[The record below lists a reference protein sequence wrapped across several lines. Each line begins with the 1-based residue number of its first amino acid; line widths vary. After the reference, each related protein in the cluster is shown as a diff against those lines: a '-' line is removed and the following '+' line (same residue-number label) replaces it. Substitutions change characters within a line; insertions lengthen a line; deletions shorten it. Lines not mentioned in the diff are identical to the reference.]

1 MRHEVEVAVVGL
13 GVMGAATLATL
24 ARRGVSALG
33 IDRFDIPH
41 ALGSSHGGTRI
52 IRKAYYEDPRYVPLL
67 HRSWDAWRALEGAVG
82 ETLLLQTGGL
92 HFGPAHEPD
101 LQGVLTSV
109 DTHALSHELL
119 SGQDLM
125 RRFPQFRADPGDLA
139 VIEHEAGVLFAERC
153 VQALIEVAQ
162 RAGAAVFARESLD
175 NLDLDGPAVVLT
187 TSRRTIICRR
197 VVLTLGPWWPAFQAS
212 PSALGPAHAPIAAPL
227 PLAVSR
233 QVQFWVRPND
243 PEAYRPGRL
252 PVFMR
257 YGDEFVYGLP
267 EAFYP
272 GLKVAA
278 HRGGAPAS
286 PDTIDRT
293 VHPEDEAVIRRF
305 LARHMPGADG
315 ALLGARVCMYTNS
328 GDANF
333 ALGLHPD
340 APQVVVGTGFSG
352 HGFKLAPAVGEIL
365 ADYAV
370 DGWSPRT
377 IDIFD
382 VTRGAA

>member
-1 MRHEVEVAVVGL
+1 MRREVDVVVVGL
-13 GVMGAATLATL
+13 GVMGAATLAAL
-24 ARRGVSALG
+24 ARRGVSAIG
-33 IDRFDIPH
+33 IERFDIPH
-41 ALGSSHGGTRI
+41 AQGSSHGGTRI

-67 HRSWDAWRALEGAVG
+67 HRAWEAWRELETAVG
-82 ETLLLQTGGL
+82 EELLLQTGGL
-92 HFGPAHEPD
+92 HFGPTADAE

-119 SGQDLM
+119 SAGDLM

-153 VQALIEVAQ
+153 VQALVEVAQ
-162 RAGAAVFARESLD
+162 RAGATVFARET
-175 NLDLDGPAVVLT
+175 LDLLDLAGKDVVIT
-187 TSRRTIICRR
+187 TSRRTIVCRK
-197 VVLTLGPWWPAFQAS
+197 VVLTLGPWW
-212 PSALGPAHAPIAAPL
+212 PAHAPIAAPL
-227 PLAVSR
+227 PLSVSR

-252 PVFMR
+252 PVFLR
-257 YGDEFVYGLP
+257 YGDDFVYGLP
-267 EAFYP
+267 EAYYQ

-278 HRGGAPAS
+278 HRGGVVAS
-286 PDTIDRT
+286 PETIDRT
-293 VHPEDEAVIRRF
+293 VHPGDEAVIRRF

-315 ALLGARVCMYTNS
+315 PLLGARVCMYTNS
-328 GDANF
+328 GDSNF

-352 HGFKLAPAVGEIL
+352 HGFKLAPVVGEIL
-365 ADYAV
+365 ADYAI
-370 DGWSPRT
+370 DGSSART

-382 VTRGAA
+382 VGRS